1 MEKYLK
7 AKAKYET
14 IKQKQNKLFN
24 HYDSEKEHFVETD
37 VINGSWVLVIR
48 NIPVSS
54 KPILFG
60 IYWGVPNYDNFGRQ
74 TCKIRT
80 SEDIVLLNHE
90 FTVISEPRLQ
100 EYRLKGWELSNT
112 PNTSEPHQQMSMQL
126 IEKGKDLC
134 LEEREI
140 IMSLMLDGLTESEAC
155 EEYFLARHTDES
167 NYTICYM
174 PSESI
179 REELNSTFGNR

>member
-7 AKAKYET
+7 AKAKYEA
-14 IKQKQNKLFN
+14 INQKQNILD
-24 HYDSEKEHFVETD
+24 YDSQKEHRVDTD
-37 VINGSWVLVIR
+37 VGNGCWVLVIQ
-48 NIPVSS
+48 NIPVGP

-60 IYWGVPNYDNFGRQ
+60 IYWGVPNYDEFGRQ

-90 FTVISEPRLQ
+90 FTVISEQRLQ
-100 EYRLKGWELSNT
+100 EYRLYGWELSNT
-112 PNTSEPHQQMSMQL
+112 LNTSEHHQQMSIQL
-126 IEKGKDLC
+126 VEKGKDLC
-134 LEEREI
+134 MEEREV
-140 IMSLMLDGLTESEAC
+140 IMSLMLDGLTESKAC

-174 PSESI
+174 PSKSV
-179 REELNSTFGNR
+179 RAELNLTFGNR